1 MAESN
6 ITVYGAY
13 WCPDCKR
20 AKKFLGE
27 QMVHFNWVDIEQ
39 NDEGRAYVEKIN
51 HGKRIIPT
59 IVFSDGSFLA
69 EPTNSELAKKLG
81 LQTQARLRFYNL
93 IVVGGGPAAL
103 TAALYAAREGIDT
116 LVIERST
123 LGGQASI
130 TESLD
135 NFPGF
140 PEGVSGAEF
149 AERLVKQAR
158 KFDVEILQAQE
169 VTQIETTQQ
178 YRIVHTDDGNA
189 YSANAVLIATGANYR
204 MLNVKGEE
212 DFIGAGIHFCATCD
226 GPFYKGA
233 DELVVIGGGNS
244 AVEEGLFLTK
254 FAKKV
259 TLLVRG
265 SKLTAT
271 KVAQDKIVEK
281 PAIEIKYN
289 TQVIEFK
296 GNGKLTSLA
305 IRNTMTNAETEL
317 HPAAVFV
324 FIGLDPNSGTV
335 KDLVALDPYGYIV
348 TGHELVHHLDW
359 QAKYATHFERPP
371 LAMETCVPGIFAA
384 GDVRAGSTKQVAS
397 AVGEGASAAIS
408 IREYLKGA

>member
-1 MAESN
+1 MTETN

-27 QMVHFNWVDIEQ
+27 QMVYFKWVDIEQ
-39 NDEGRAYVEKIN
+39 DNQGRAYVEKIN
-51 HGKRIIPT
+51 NGKRIIPT

-69 EPTNSELAKKLG
+69 EPTNAELAKKLG
-81 LQTQARLRFYNL
+81 LQTQARMKFYDL

-123 LGGQASI
+123 LGGQASL
-130 TESLD
+130 TETLD

-140 PEGVSGAEF
+140 PESVSGAEF

-169 VTQIETTQQ
+169 VTKIEMAQK
-178 YRIVHTDDGNA
+178 YRIVRTSDGTE
-189 YSANAVLIATGANYR
+189 YSAKAVLIATGANYR

-233 DELVVIGGGNS
+233 EQLVVIGGGNS
-244 AVEEGLFLTK
+244 AVEEGLFLTR
-254 FAKKV
+254 FAKQV

-265 SKLTAT
+265 SKLTAS
-271 KVAQDKIVEK
+271 KVAQDKIAEK
-281 PAIEIKYN
+281 TSLEVKYN
-289 TQVIEFK
+289 TRVIEFRGK
-296 GNGKLTSLA
+296 GKLKSVV

-324 FIGLDPNSGTV
+324 FIGLDPNTNAV
-335 KDLVALDPYGYIV
+335 KDVVALDSYGYIV
-348 TGHELVHHLDW
+348 TGHELIHQAEW
-359 QAKYATHFERPP
+359 QNKFMSQFNRMPH
-371 LAMETCVPGIFAA
+371 AMETSMPGIFAA

-408 IREYLKGA
+408 IRDYLKGE